1 MLKSFLL
8 PSWLHSGRTFVPQS
22 GWRGPSRAA
31 TGKARTVLR
40 PLTETRQPAPLS
52 GPSVPARP
60 PPPRSA
66 RARGAHVPPPAA
78 QVVGGQPARPRV
90 PAAPARLPSARGS
103 STLSLALPG
112 PGNLKRGVGGGER
125 AGRYAPP
132 DPHPGS
138 RSS

>member
-8 PSWLHSGRTFVPQS
+8 PSWLHSGRTSLPQS
-22 GWRGPSRAA
+22 GWRGPSRAP

-60 PPPRSA
+60 PPQRSTP
-66 RARGAHVPPPAA
+66 ARGAHVPPPAA
-78 QVVGGQPARPRV
+78 QVAGGQPARPRV

-103 STLSLALPG
+103 STLSLPVPG
-112 PGNLKRGVGGGER
+112 PGRLERGGGGE
-125 AGRYAPP
+125 
-132 DPHPGS
+132 
-138 RSS
+138 